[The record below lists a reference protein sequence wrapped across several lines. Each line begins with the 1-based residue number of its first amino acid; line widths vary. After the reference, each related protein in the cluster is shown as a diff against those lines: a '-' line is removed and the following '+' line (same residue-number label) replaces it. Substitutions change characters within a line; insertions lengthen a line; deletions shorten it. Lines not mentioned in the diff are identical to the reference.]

1 MLRGPRRAS
10 RAVAAGR
17 TAATAATEV
26 VGKEAATEGVETA
39 VRWVAERVA
48 VGREVATGAAMA
60 AEGWEAARGVAAR
73 GVAARVEEAKEVAA
87 AEGVVAVEFEDRQ
100 VARLADT
107 MVAGQMVVASGEGVR
122 VEAAEAEGELVEG
135 AKAGVSTVVAIRVAE
150 TALELATGGRAT
162 ATAAWGAAARARAA
176 REQHA

>member
-1 MLRGPRRAS
+1 M
-10 RAVAAGR
+10 
-17 TAATAATEV
+17 
-26 VGKEAATEGVETA
+26 
-39 VRWVAERVA
+39 
-48 VGREVATGAAMA
+48 
-60 AEGWEAARGVAAR
+60 
-73 GVAARVEEAKEVAA
+73 AA